1 MSEVQNPDRL
11 LTKQSLS
18 WIWAKIKSALSG
30 KVDKVNGKGLS
41 TNDYTTAEKEK
52 LAGITVMTGAT
63 AIANGTSGLVPAPT
77 SAERGKFLS
86 GSATWEEAF
95 QGSNIAII
103 ENTNIA
109 THAISKGYYILWNG
123 TLYQATSDISIGD
136 TLSSSNLTLVSSGGL
151 NSLNDSIALM
161 VPQSA
166 IKNNLTTT
174 DSGFVLDARQGKS
187 LSDSVSSKIE
197 TSAIKNNLTTTDSGY
212 VLDARQ
218 GKALSDGLA
227 NKIETSAIKN
237 NLTTTDSGY
246 VLDARAGKSLK
257 DSVDAKVNTSAIK
270 NNLTTTSSGYVLDA
284 RQGKTLADKWFTEIP
299 SNTDLN
305 TITAVGLYGCANST
319 VCSTLS
325 NCPMSGGGFALFLV
339 PKSTSYYSQIIFS
352 GSATY
357 SRTKTSSGWGTWY
370 KYTGTA
376 V

>member
-63 AIANGTSGLVPAPT
+63 TIANGTSGLVPAPT

-151 NSLNDSIALM
+151 NSLKDSIALM

-166 IKNNLTTT
+166 IKNDLITT

-187 LSDSVSSKIE
+187 LSDSISSKVE
-197 TSAIKNNLTTTDSGY
+197 TSAIKNDLATTDEGY

-218 GKALSDGLA
+218 GKALSDGLS

-237 NLTTTDSGY
+237 DLITTGSGY
-246 VLDARAGKSLK
+246 VLDASQGKVLK
-257 DSVDAKVNTSAIK
+257 DSVDAKIPKTSIK
-270 NNLTTTSSGYVLDA
+270 NNLTTTDTGYVLDA
-284 RQGKTLADKWFTEIP
+284 SQGKKLADKWYTEIA
-299 SNTDLN
+299 SNTNLN
-305 TITAVGLYGCANST
+305 SLTTIGVYGCANST
-319 VCSTLS
+319 VCGTLT
-325 NCPMSGGGFALFLV
+325 NCPTSGGGFAMIVL
-339 PKSTSYYSQIIFS
+339 PKSISYCTQIIFNAS
-352 GSATY
+352 TMF
-357 SRTKTSSGWGTWY
+357 SRTRTSSGWGTWY